1 MTALLALDQLSV
13 AAGARP
19 VVDRVS
25 FTVDPGEVL
34 AVVGESGSGKSA
46 TARAILGLLPPGL
59 RLSGGGI
66 RFQGEDIAAAPHAR
80 MRALRGPGIG
90 MVFQEPMTSL
100 NPAMTVFAQM
110 AEGFR
115 QHFRATPTATRAA
128 CEKMLARVGIDAGR
142 MGAFPHEFS
151 GGMRQRI
158 MLASVML
165 LRPRLLIAD
174 EPTTALDTLTQAE
187 VLDLMLELTREQ
199 GTAVLLITHNLGL
212 VARYAGRA
220 VVMRQGEVVEEGGA
234 ASLLAAPNHPYTQ
247 ALVDAMP
254 RRGEAVAPR
263 GHAQPLIEARSLSV
277 IFAARGL
284 LDRRPPTHAV
294 KSVSLALNEGEV
306 VALVGGSG
314 SGKTTLGR
322 AMLRLVEPS
331 TGQLM
336 FRGQDVTHL
345 HGALLQ
351 EFRLA
356 CQIVFQ
362 DPYASLDPRMR
373 VRAIVAEPLR
383 LPTGMPMPERIARA
397 EAMLEQVGL
406 GGLGDRF
413 PHQLSGGQ
421 RQRVAI
427 ARALVRRPAF
437 VVADEPVSA
446 LDMTVQKQVLGL
458 LRTLQRDQGF
468 ACLFVTHDLAVA
480 EEISDR
486 VVVMQRGEIVEQGAR
501 DRVFDAPAHPYTQAL
516 LAAAPRLGAPRI
528 RATA

>member
-1 MTALLALDQLSV
+1 MTAPVLALETLSV
-13 AAGARP
+13 AAGARR

-25 FTVDPGEVL
+25 FTVSPGEVL

-59 RLSGGGI
+59 RLEDGRI
-66 RFQGEDIAAAPHAR
+66 LFQGEDIARAAPR
-80 MRALRGPGIG
+80 RLRALRGPGIG

-100 NPAMTVFAQM
+100 NPAMTIFSQM
-110 AEGFR
+110 AEAYR
-115 QHFRATPTATRAA
+115 QHFRADPAGTRAA
-128 CEKMLARVGIDAGR
+128 CEAMLGRVGIDAAR
-142 MGAFPHEFS
+142 ADAFPHEFS

-165 LRPRLLIAD
+165 LRPKLLIAD

-187 VLDLMLELTREQ
+187 VLELMLALTREQ
-199 GTAVLLITHNLGL
+199 ATAVLLITHNLGL

-220 VVMRQGEVVEEGGA
+220 VVMHQGSVVEEGE
-234 ASLLAAPNHPYTQ
+234 AAPLLSAPAHPYTRR
-247 ALVDAMP
+247 LVDSMP
-254 RRGEAVAPR
+254 RRVPAQPNPASAV
-263 GHAQPLIEARSLSV
+263 PLIEAEGLSV
-277 IFAARGL
+277 SFGPRGGVFR
-284 LDRRPPTHAV
+284 RRPPMIAV
-294 KSVSLALNEGEV
+294 NAVSLRIGQGEV

-322 AMLRLVEPS
+322 AMLRLVDAS
-331 TGQLM
+331 AGRLL
-336 FRGQDVTHL
+336 FRGEDVTRARAAVL
-345 HGALLQ
+345 
-351 EFRLA
+351 EKFRLA

-383 LPTGMPMPERIARA
+383 LPAGMPMAERIARA
-397 EAMLEQVGL
+397 DAMLEQVGL

-427 ARALVRRPAF
+427 ARALVREPAF

-446 LDMTVQKQVLGL
+446 LDMTVQKQVLAL
-458 LRTLQRDQGF
+458 LRELQRKKGF

-480 EEISDR
+480 EEIADR
-486 VVVMQRGEIVEQGAR
+486 VVVMQRGAIVEEGPR
-501 DRVFDAPAHPYTQAL
+501 DRLFDAPAHPYTRAL
-516 LAAAPRLGAPRI
+516 LAASPRLVAG
-528 RATA
+528 